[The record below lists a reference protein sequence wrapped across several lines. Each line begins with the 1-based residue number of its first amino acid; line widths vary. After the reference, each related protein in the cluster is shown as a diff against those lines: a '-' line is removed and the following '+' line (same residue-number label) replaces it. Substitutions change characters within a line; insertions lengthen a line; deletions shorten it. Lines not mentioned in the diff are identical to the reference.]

1 MNEKKDREVRKLFN
15 KANSNALDMLNNDE
29 LSDLTPQEIFIG
41 SCKMALASTEEL
53 PSKYSPVAEV
63 QKEHFAAMLIDNDA
77 LIISGDEAFEE
88 AMQDLDVGTDVLD
101 DN

>member
-29 LSDLTPQEIFIG
+29 LADLTPQEIFIG
-41 SCKMALASTEEL
+41 SCKMALASGEQL

-63 QKEHFAAMLIDNDA
+63 QKEYFAVMLDQNDA
-77 LIISGDEAFEE
+77 IIISGDEQFEE
-88 AMQDLDVGTDVLD
+88 AMQDLDVGTDALD
-101 DN
+101 E